1 MPFWSAKGHLLEC
14 ERRPSAFD
22 TMNKFYII
30 CVSFQFKHY
39 LLTVG
44 SVYNYHLTLG
54 FSCHC
59 FPSVGVALPICCTT
73 VSLLLD
79 INILI
84 YGVTVS
90 HQLDINLFIC
100 SVTVSYL
107 LIHCFLSIGYQS
119 LHLSRYSFLSIDS
132 LFLICNILVS
142 NQWDNSF
149 SINWVV
155 IG

>member
-1 MPFWSAKGHLLEC
+1 
-14 ERRPSAFD
+14 
-22 TMNKFYII
+22 MNKFYII
-30 CVSFQFKHY
+30 CFPLQFKHY

-54 FSCHC
+54 FSFHC
-59 FPSVGVALPICCTT
+59 FPSVEIGFPICSSI

-79 INILI
+79 INLLI

-149 SINWVV
+149 SIN
-155 IG
+155 